1 MSFFQKNSSP
11 MLPNQPPRE
20 REPRQRKP
28 ASKKDKVLLGLV
40 LGCSAASTLLYFFM
54 ISLSEHMEY
63 LITAQIFGLGVPIFY
78 AVAGAAFLFTYII
91 YNRAFTRDNVTPEML
106 PDSMNEEQK
115 QAFIQSGVDRKRK
128 SKWMIIVL
136 FALFTPLA
144 IDFLILTAIPTLFG
158 GVLEQYMG
166 A

>member
-11 MLPNQPPRE
+11 MLPNQPSKE
-20 REPRQRKP
+20 REPRERKP
-28 ASKKDKVLLGLV
+28 ASKKDKLLLGLV
-40 LGCSAASTLLYFFM
+40 LGCSVASTILYFFL

-63 LITAQIFGLGVPIFY
+63 LLTAQIFGLGVPIAY
-78 AVAGAAFLFTYII
+78 AAAGAIFLFVYII
-91 YNRAFTRDNVTPEML
+91 YNRAFTRDHIMPEML
-106 PDSMNEEQK
+106 PDSMSEEQK
-115 QAFIQSGVDRKRK
+115 QAFIKNGADCKRK

-158 GVLEQYMG
+158 GVWGQYLG

>member
-1 MSFFQKNSSP
+1 

-28 ASKKDKVLLGLV
+28 ASKKDKILLGLV

-78 AVAGAAFLFTYII
+78 AVAGAAFLFTYVI

-106 PDSMNEEQK
+106 PDSMSEEQK
-115 QAFIQSGVDRKRK
+115 QAFIQSGADRKRK

-158 GVLEQYMG
+158 GIWGQYLG

>member
-28 ASKKDKVLLGLV
+28 ASKKDKILLGLV

-78 AVAGAAFLFTYII
+78 AVAGAAFLFTYVI

-106 PDSMNEEQK
+106 PDTMSEEQK
-115 QAFIQSGVDRKRK
+115 QAFIQSGADRKRK

-158 GVLEQYMG
+158 GIWGQYLG

>member
-28 ASKKDKVLLGLV
+28 ASKKDKILLGLV

-106 PDSMNEEQK
+106 PDTMSEEQK
-115 QAFIQSGVDRKRK
+115 QAFIQSGADRKRK

-158 GVLEQYMG
+158 GIWGQYPG